1 MTQVKQDLETMM
13 QAVET
18 MLPFAL
24 GVESVILLIGSVFY
38 EVVIKAL

>member
-1 MTQVKQDLETMM
+1 MMQIRQDLETMM

-18 MLPFAL
+18 MLPLAL
-24 GVESVILLIGSVFY
+24 GLETVLLLIGSVFY

>member
-1 MTQVKQDLETMM
+1 MTQIRQDLETMM

-18 MLPFAL
+18 MLPLAL
-24 GVESVILLIGSVFY
+24 GLETVLLLIGSVFY

>member
-1 MTQVKQDLETMM
+1 MTQIRQDLETMM

-24 GVESVILLIGSVFY
+24 GLETVLLLIGSVFY
-38 EVVIKAL
+38 EVVIKTL